1 MKVYIKAVDGVVLI
15 DPKTMRPL
23 ADVGEFIELDHYWR
37 RRIFD
42 GSAVCVEGKVEIS
55 EDSQIE
61 TKVNHD
67 DLV

>member
-1 MKVYIKAVDGVVLI
+1 MLAFIKAVDGVVLI
-15 DPKTMRPL
+15 NPKTMQPL
-23 ADVGEFIELDHYWR
+23 PAEGEHVELDHYWR
-37 RRIFD
+37 RRINE
-42 GSAVCVEGKVEIS
+42 GSAVCVEKKVEIV